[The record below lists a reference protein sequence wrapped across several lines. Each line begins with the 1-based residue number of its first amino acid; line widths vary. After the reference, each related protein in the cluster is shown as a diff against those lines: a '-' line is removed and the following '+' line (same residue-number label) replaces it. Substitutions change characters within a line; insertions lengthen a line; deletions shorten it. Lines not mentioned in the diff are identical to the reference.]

1 MKLFTP
7 TFPAQG
13 EPGPAQEQ
21 KMDGV
26 LGGRGDLSCRDRQ
39 LAAAAVSPCP
49 HLPVAGE
56 QGVGTVE
63 AGLAP
68 FCPGLCH
75 QQKSGGRSKGAG
87 DSGQTQPPGSSSCP
101 RVQSSTRTLA
111 PGDTGDKWAQEGAS
125 TRLLLLLIKHE
136 RGASMD

>member
-1 MKLFTP
+1 
-7 TFPAQG
+7 
-13 EPGPAQEQ
+13 
-21 KMDGV
+21 MDGM
-26 LGGRGDLSCRDRQ
+26 LGGRGHLSCRDTQ

-56 QGVGTVE
+56 QDTGTVE

-68 FCPGLCH
+68 FCPGPHH
-75 QQKSGGRSKGAG
+75 QQKSGGRSKGVG
-87 DSGQTQPPGSSSCP
+87 DSGRTQPPGPSSCP
-101 RVQSSTRTLA
+101 QVQSITRTPA
-111 PGDTGDKWAQEGAS
+111 PGNTGDKWAQEGAS